1 MKSFILS
8 IIIITIALILA
19 LWIKADLTT
28 ISESFI
34 SMVIGLM
41 GICATIIVGFQIYNS
56 IDINQ
61 KIKEQNSLY
70 NKRFDELKAKQM
82 RLDSF
87 ISQVNQELTNAEA
100 NNQKELLSLQSYVR
114 IVQAIAISEKQ
125 PFAAFY
131 SWYYA
136 MKYAVDANNSKAI
149 HLIMGNLESLYR
161 NIKVFDQ
168 QTLYDYINNENQDN
182 IKDIKAINIKN
193 IPMSDE
199 YKEIQDKFEY
209 IVLDIIQL
217 IKKNHKTPT

>member
-1 MKSFILS
+1 
-8 IIIITIALILA
+8 
-19 LWIKADLTT
+19 
-28 ISESFI
+28 
-34 SMVIGLM
+34 
-41 GICATIIVGFQIYNS
+41 
-56 IDINQ
+56 
-61 KIKEQNSLY
+61 
-70 NKRFDELKAKQM
+70 
-82 RLDSF
+82 
-87 ISQVNQELTNAEA
+87 
-100 NNQKELLSLQSYVR
+100 
-114 IVQAIAISEKQ
+114 
-125 PFAAFY
+125 
-131 SWYYA
+131 